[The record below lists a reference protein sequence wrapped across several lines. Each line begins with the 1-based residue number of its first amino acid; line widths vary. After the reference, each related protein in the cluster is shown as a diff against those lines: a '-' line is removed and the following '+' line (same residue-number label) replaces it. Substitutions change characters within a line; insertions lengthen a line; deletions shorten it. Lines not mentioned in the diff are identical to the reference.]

1 MLSRH
6 YTSEVLR
13 LFLAPH
19 PRPPALQLFLHGGMT
34 DYAET
39 VLFPEVF
46 CSYNDIGHKDVNGEW

>member
-1 MLSRH
+1 MLSQH

-46 CSYNDIGHKDVNGEW
+46 NYYIDIRREW

>member
-19 PRPPALQLFLHGGMT
+19 PRPPTLQLFLHGDVT
-34 DYAET
+34 DDTET

-46 CSYNDIGHKDVNGEW
+46 NYYIDIRREW